1 MRVRAR
7 LETEMEKVMQ
17 ERWCIRN
24 MIARFPL
31 TEAIVVIKN
40 INSLN
45 GFTTKFYPHE
55 MSTIIIPSL

>member
-7 LETEMEKVMQ
+7 LEMEKVMQ
-17 ERWCIRN
+17 ERWCMRN

-45 GFTTKFYPHE
+45 GFTTNFYPHE